1 MPHTSTAGGG
11 SARSAVN
18 AHTDKENCA
27 PPGAGPT
34 AGLVKKKM
42 KKNAADSGQ
51 TTQYEISP
59 YKECSDSEDE
69 DERPRKPVPVWA
81 RGGELVP
88 ELTKQYQMDPDAIF
102 RSLSRS
108 CALGDLFKHKGNK
121 RKPDF
126 SRRSSSGDWA
136 EDKLTWQEEVEYRR
150 IMGFDF

>member
-1 MPHTSTAGGG
+1 MGA
-11 SARSAVN
+11 SAA
-18 AHTDKENCA
+18 AM
-27 PPGAGPT
+27 
-34 AGLVKKKM
+34 KKKRM
-42 KKNAADSGQ
+42 KNATESGQ
-51 TTQYEISP
+51 TAQYEISP

-81 RGGELVP
+81 RGGELGS
-88 ELTKQYQMDPDAIF
+88 ELSKQYQMDPDAIF
-102 RSLSRS
+102 RSMARS

-150 IMGFDF
+150 TMGFDL